1 VCLVM
6 LLAESVSVIAH
17 VLAGIAKAWLI
28 SRFCD
33 VALLRRSVAVA
44 HRLDRLVRAD
54 AAQVDLGRRDTRML
68 ERIRH
73 DVEGRPTPL

>member
-1 VCLVM
+1 
-6 LLAESVSVIAH
+6 
-17 VLAGIAKAWLI
+17 
-28 SRFCD
+28 
-33 VALLRRSVAVA
+33 
-44 HRLDRLVRAD
+44 VRAD